1 MIKFCENFSLGF
13 LLNQY
18 QTYQDNLCGVYL
30 ALSSLFESGVI
41 QNSVTCIK
49 QSTPSQDH
57 ITCLGWLTSFPRALS
72 NAVLNHRA
80 EEEVKEYVH
89 LEEGVHPSSAIDH
102 SDLYGTQP
110 ETFPLYCG
118 SKAS

>member
-1 MIKFCENFSLGF
+1 LIKFCENFSLGF

-72 NAVLNHRA
+72 NAVLKSSKGANFILQIKQPLS
-80 EEEVKEYVH
+80 EIGMSNEY
-89 LEEGVHPSSAIDH
+89 
-102 SDLYGTQP
+102 
-110 ETFPLYCG
+110 ET
-118 SKAS
+118 KV